1 MSFGAFQNLHPN
13 FRLEVV
19 EGEEVFMDT
28 GWKYMSSFSSPFVFC
43 QVLNMTPD
51 KIFYCDLLCVLLF
64 LLLINTHI
72 VICYDNAGKH
82 EEEKTPHIHDT
93 NTNTNR

>member
-28 GWKYMSSFSSPFVFC
+28 GWKYMSSFFSPFVFC

-82 EEEKTPHIHDT
+82 EEEKTRHKHDT
-93 NTNTNR
+93 NTNT